1 MSIAAPIAHPI
12 TVDTDRMDR
21 DRTDRARVAEAA
33 APATAKAGAMTK
45 AAAMAEGA
53 VDREIHLRNGRCH
66 YRLEGR
72 RDAPL
77 VLLIHGAT
85 VPSWQFDRFVPM
97 LHQAGYRT
105 LRLDLYGH
113 GRSAAPKTRYELPLF
128 VEQCVELIERL
139 PLPRRMHVLG
149 YSMGGAVAAGVV
161 AQRPQRFHGVALA
174 APMLDAYAATPSL
187 KLLRTPLLGE
197 CLVPTV
203 VKPMLARRRRA
214 NFASLED
221 GRWVKLYSEQMAQPG
236 FGRAL
241 LSLVRCGTLS
251 DQSPRYAA
259 LGRTEHPKFVL
270 TGAADP
276 VVALSDV
283 ERIHAMLPGA
293 TLQTIDDLTHALF
306 LQHPERVGPR
316 FIDFFRR
323 VDSQRSAQ
331 PQAAMPAQSVTAPAL
346 PRMAYMA

>member
-12 TVDTDRMDR
+12 TVDTDRMDGAR
-21 DRTDRARVAEAA
+21 MDRARVPDAA
-33 APATAKAGAMTK
+33 APAMTKAGAMTK

-139 PLPRRMHVLG
+139 PLPRRMHILG
-149 YSMGGAVAAGVV
+149 YSMGGAVAAAAV
-161 AQRPQRFHGVALA
+161 ATTTIPG
-174 APMLDAYAATPSL
+174 YT
-187 KLLRTPLLGE
+187 
-197 CLVPTV
+197 
-203 VKPMLARRRRA
+203 
-214 NFASLED
+214 
-221 GRWVKLYSEQMAQPG
+221 YSHQ
-236 FGRAL
+236 L
-241 LSLVRCGTLS
+241 
-251 DQSPRYAA
+251 
-259 LGRTEHPKFVL
+259 
-270 TGAADP
+270 P
-276 VVALSDV
+276 VGL
-283 ERIHAMLPGA
+283 
-293 TLQTIDDLTHALF
+293 
-306 LQHPERVGPR
+306 
-316 FIDFFRR
+316 
-323 VDSQRSAQ
+323 
-331 PQAAMPAQSVTAPAL
+331 
-346 PRMAYMA
+346 

>member
-12 TVDTDRMDR
+12 TVDTDRMDGAR
-21 DRTDRARVAEAA
+21 MDRARVPDAA
-33 APATAKAGAMTK
+33 APAMTKAGAMTK

-139 PLPRRMHVLG
+139 PLPRRMHILG

-174 APMLDAYAATPSL
+174 APMLDA
-187 KLLRTPLLGE
+187 
-197 CLVPTV
+197 
-203 VKPMLARRRRA
+203 
-214 NFASLED
+214 
-221 GRWVKLYSEQMAQPG
+221 
-236 FGRAL
+236 
-241 LSLVRCGTLS
+241 LSL
-251 DQSPRYAA
+251 
-259 LGRTEHPKFVL
+259 
-270 TGAADP
+270 
-276 VVALSDV
+276 
-283 ERIHAMLPGA
+283 IH
-293 TLQTIDDLTHALF
+293 I
-306 LQHPERVGPR
+306 
-316 FIDFFRR
+316 
-323 VDSQRSAQ
+323 
-331 PQAAMPAQSVTAPAL
+331 
-346 PRMAYMA
+346 